1 MASKTDI
8 ANRALS
14 KLGQPS
20 IANID
25 TTNTKPAR
33 VISRMWDSVRD
44 AMLQAYPWKFAG
56 YRAQLGLTTA
66 PLWGWDNAFNLPND
80 YLALR
85 EIKDDPDYTIENG
98 KILTNANAPLYIR
111 YTRRITNTAQF
122 HPLFVEAFASRLA
135 YEGCEEI
142 TDSNTKQEKAL
153 RDLNLAINQAYQ
165 VDAIEVPS
173 EELPEDEWLEARI

>member
-1 MASKTDI
+1 MASKTDVI
-8 ANRALS
+8 NRALS
-14 KLGQPS
+14 KLGQPR
-20 IANID
+20 IANAE

-33 VISRMWDSVRD
+33 VMNGMWGSVRD

-56 YRAQLGLTTA
+56 YRTQLAATTA
-66 PLWGWDNAFNLPND
+66 PEWGWDNAFLLPND
-80 YLALR
+80 YLAMR
-85 EIKDDPDYTIENG
+85 QIKDDPDYDIENG
-98 KILTNANAPLYIR
+98 KILTDAGAPLYIR